1 MSREYQEMAK
11 KTAKAVKQRK
21 TSEYVKD
28 AAAGHSGA
36 KKVLSMAKKP
46 HKAKK
51 AYMLDIKK
59 NIKHSKQDMQ
69 KAAKHMKEHG
79 G

>member
-1 MSREYQEMAK
+1 MTRQYQEMAK
-11 KTAKAVKQRK
+11 QTAKAVKKRK

-36 KKVLSMAKKP
+36 KKVLAMADKP

-51 AYMLDIKK
+51 AYLLDIKK
-59 NIKHSKQDMQ
+59 NIKHSKEDLS
-69 KAAKHMKEHG
+69 KANAHMKKYG
-79 G
+79 K

>member
-1 MSREYQEMAK
+1 MSREYQEYSKKAAKIVK
-11 KTAKAVKQRK
+11 KTK
-21 TSEYVKD
+21 TREYVES
-28 AAAGHSGA
+28 AAKGHTGA

-51 AYMLDIKK
+51 AYMLSLKK
-59 NIKHSKQDMQ
+59 EAKHSKEDLQ
-69 KAAKHMKEHG
+69 KSHKHMKEHG